1 MAHRG
6 KCGANPSLRGR
17 LRPRAVHSAIVTRN
31 AALAKRKLGGGGEFP
46 GVVEESEHG
55 MNFVA
60 GEYGGRATAVG
71 GSDVKRDVW
80 FELGVEARVD
90 DCEHL
95 IEEFLGRCPDAFEHS
110 CPKLDR
116 FQLLAHHETG

>member
-1 MAHRG
+1 M
-6 KCGANPSLRGR
+6 
-17 LRPRAVHSAIVTRN
+17 
-31 AALAKRKLGGGGEFP
+31 GGEFP

-55 MNFVA
+55 TNFVA
-60 GEYGGRATAVG
+60 GAYGGRATAAG

-95 IEEFLGRCPDAFEHS
+95 IEEFLGRYPDAFEHS
-110 CPKLDR
+110 CPKIDR
-116 FQLLAHHETG
+116 FQLLAPHQTSFPCALLQ